1 MNRFSQIACDGIWRQ
16 NPVLVQLLG
25 LCPLLA
31 VSTSFVTAFS
41 LGVITL
47 FVLTASNIVISIIRL
62 LLHDAMRMPTQI
74 IVIAT
79 FVTLSDIVLQAWY
92 FELHHRIGLFLALIF
107 TNCTLLGRAEI
118 FTTRNHIAN
127 SALDGFMMGLG
138 FLWVLVLMGS
148 IRETLG
154 SGTLFSNMHLLLG
167 PIGENLEITFST
179 KGFLLL
185 VLPPGAF
192 ITLGLLIASKNY
204 LFNNQ
209 E

>member
-74 IVIAT
+74 IVI
-79 FVTLSDIVLQAWY
+79 
-92 FELHHRIGLFLALIF
+92 
-107 TNCTLLGRAEI
+107 
-118 FTTRNHIAN
+118 
-127 SALDGFMMGLG
+127 
-138 FLWVLVLMGS
+138 
-148 IRETLG
+148 
-154 SGTLFSNMHLLLG
+154 
-167 PIGENLEITFST
+167 
-179 KGFLLL
+179 
-185 VLPPGAF
+185 
-192 ITLGLLIASKNY
+192 
-204 LFNNQ
+204 
-209 E
+209 